1 MLSSSEMERRVSPR
15 ITADRTDRRRTG
27 SSNAKCK
34 KLAFC
39 VKGTDVEF
47 HRCRFFGTPM
57 RGMSKTYKA
66 LMYGSWCILVGA
78 SFAHAQGTMVADAN
92 QPSCAVVLANDSTV
106 GTHIGPTDS
115 TARARDTSSRAP
127 SDSTPFGVGG
137 ARSGAADV
145 LLLVGVHADEVR
157 FASQP
162 RVRVR
167 LCWGGDTVRVI
178 QRDNLPSPIVPGTT
192 YRNVYIAV
200 ELLGRVNAACL
211 ADMIGVGSGSPQ
223 AARPPNVASAAGT
236 PTSASSCTFLG
247 GTAATGAQPTRPPPR

>member
-1 MLSSSEMERRVSPR
+1 MERRVFSTHHCRPNQDDG
-15 ITADRTDRRRTG
+15 TARRTQ
-27 SSNAKCK
+27 NAKSSP
-34 KLAFC
+34 FC

-47 HRCRFFGTPM
+47 HRCEFFGTPM
-57 RGMSKTYKA
+57 HTMSKTYIA
-66 LMYGSWCILVGA
+66 LLYGGWCILVGA
-78 SFAHAQGTMVADAN
+78 RPAHAQGAMVADAN
-92 QPSCAVVLANDSTV
+92 QPSCAAVLANDSTV
-106 GTHIGPTDS
+106 GTHIGPSDS
-115 TARARDTSSRAP
+115 TARARDTSARAP
-127 SDSTPFGVGG
+127 SDSASFGAGG

-211 ADMIGVGSGSPQ
+211 ADLIGVGSGAPQ
-223 AARPPNVASAAGT
+223 TARPTNVASAAGT
-236 PTSASSCTFLG
+236 PTSSSNCAFLG
-247 GTAATGAQPTRPPPR
+247 GTAATGAQTTRPPPR